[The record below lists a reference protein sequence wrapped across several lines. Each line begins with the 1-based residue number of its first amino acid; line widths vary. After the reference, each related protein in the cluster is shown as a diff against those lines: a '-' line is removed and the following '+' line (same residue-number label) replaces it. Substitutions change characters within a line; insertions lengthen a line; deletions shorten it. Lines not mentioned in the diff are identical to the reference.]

1 MRISGSPVGR
11 ALGLFLLALSV
22 SGCAESVS
30 EAEWMAFVDTLE
42 SGVPRV
48 SYRPPAHDAP
58 TWTLS
63 EEFRLGG
70 IEGDGPAVF
79 GRIKSFQVSSNGN
92 VAVLDAMAKEIRVF
106 DASGQHLSS
115 FGGQGEGPG
124 EFQEPFGLVQDGAG
138 RLWVPDFRL
147 GRISVLD
154 ETDGFREA
162 FPMVFLR
169 RGFIWDGAMTRD
181 DRILDPSI
189 TLDPPRR
196 NILRVYDQRMNL
208 EDSLPLPDDP
218 PMDPKD
224 PPSAFYVEAP
234 SGSGF
239 GYVYIPGF
247 PIGSRQFDGEGLVW
261 STDYGDFGYRVKHW
275 QPGGDTLL
283 VLEVQRAPVPV
294 PTSERDSLID
304 VLRERLQR
312 RGGARQDWSKV
323 PQWRP
328 SVISLFVSEEGNL
341 WVQTPTLGGA
351 TLFDHYDFNGS
362 YLGSVSSDLK
372 LAAGIAPIV
381 RGDQLWAVVTDD
393 LDVQYVVRA
402 RIIPPPS
409 AH

>member
-1 MRISGSPVGR
+1 MLFFFQAHYPRNTAIVECPDNRGAQAKCHCLEKDILGRMAHLDMNITNTTPAIFPGGARLHRSKDQYGGRILHPALVQGR
-11 ALGLFLLALSV
+11 IGQL
-22 SGCAESVS
+22 
-30 EAEWMAFVDTLE
+30 
-42 SGVPRV
+42 
-48 SYRPPAHDAP
+48 PA
-58 TWTLS
+58 
-63 EEFRLGG
+63 
-70 IEGDGPAVF
+70 AVF
-79 GRIKSFQVSSNGN
+79 CDHSDKLVT
-92 VAVLDAMAKEIRVF
+92 AWEIFINPGLKPCDIARCDVKLQRVK
-106 DASGQHLSS
+106 GTC
-115 FGGQGEGPG
+115 
-124 EFQEPFGLVQDGAG
+124 
-138 RLWVPDFRL
+138 R
-147 GRISVLD
+147 
-154 ETDGFREA
+154 
-162 FPMVFLR
+162 R
-169 RGFIWDGAMTRD
+169 RGAKTIAVGNTLRSPHQLRD
-181 DRILDPSI
+181 LLYSQCF
-189 TLDPPRR
+189 LA
-196 NILRVYDQRMNL
+196 
-208 EDSLPLPDDP
+208 ELPDRTP
-218 PMDPKD
+218 LLQGTLKRMTVSQP
-224 PPSAFYVEAP
+224 
-234 SGSGF
+234 
-239 GYVYIPGF
+239 
-247 PIGSRQFDGEGLVW
+247 GSRQFDGEGLVW

-362 YLGSVSSDLK
+362 YLGSVASDLK